1 MKTLRKG
8 DKFKRLKNKTPKEWD
23 MIQHL
28 VRNEGWEFCDK
39 TTWKEMR
46 DGNAAKD

>member
-1 MKTLRKG
+1 MKTLTKDG
-8 DKFKRLKNKTPKEWD
+8 KFKRLKDKTRKEWAA
-23 MIQHL
+23 IQNL
-28 VRNEGWEFCDK
+28 VRNEGWQFCDK

>member
-8 DKFKRLKNKTPKEWD
+8 DKFKRLKNKTLKEWD
-23 MIQHL
+23 AIQNL
-28 VRNEGWEFCDK
+28 VRNEGWAFCDK

-46 DGNAAKD
+46 DGDTAKD

>member
-1 MKTLRKG
+1 VKTLRKG
-8 DKFKRLKNKTPKEWD
+8 DKFKRLKNKTLKERAA
-23 MIQHL
+23 IQHL

-46 DGNAAKD
+46 DGDTAKD